1 MIFIQAPY
9 LPSLSTEL
17 MEITH
22 TRQTASNRQSLRI
35 RVRAVE
41 PLDRATI
48 WPYRDGEP
56 GRFYYQRYDHPNGV
70 AAERALGELEG
81 GDALLFPSGAGA
93 TTAVVLALLEPGQ
106 TIGLAA
112 GAYYGTAVLFATLA
126 RWGVRYVEF
135 DQTGPPP
142 DGVDLLWLEAPS
154 NPFLTM
160 PDLEAA
166 AAHPARVVVDSTAA
180 TPVYLRP
187 LDAGADLVVH
197 SATKYLGGHDDV
209 LLGAVVCRSAADAER
224 LRELRGLT
232 GLVAAPDPC
241 WLLSRSLKTLR
252 VRMERHTANAGT
264 IADRLREHPAVELV
278 RYPGF
283 GGLLSFDVA
292 DAAAA
297 HTVETSLQTI
307 ANATSLGGVGSV
319 LESRSRWEGDRV
331 PPGLLRLS
339 VGLEDV
345 DELWADLEQALAA
358 L

>member
-1 MIFIQAPY
+1 MIFIDAPY

-17 MEITH
+17 MEIRYATGRRQMGSDRR
-22 TRQTASNRQSLRI
+22 TRLA
-35 RVRAVE
+35 AVE

-56 GRFYYQRYDHPNGV
+56 GDFYYQRYTHPNAA

-81 GDALLFPSGAGA
+81 GESLLFPSGTGA
-93 TTAVVLALLEPGQ
+93 ATALVLAFLEPGQ
-106 TIGLAA
+106 TIALAE
-112 GAYYGTAVLFATLA
+112 GGYYGTGLLFEALE
-126 RWGVRYVEF
+126 RWGVRHVEF

-142 DGVDLLWLEAPS
+142 DGADLVWLEAPS

-166 AAHPARVVVDSTAA
+166 VASPAPVLVDSTAA

-187 LDAGADLVVH
+187 LEHGADFALH
-197 SATKYLGGHDDV
+197 SATKFLGGHHDV
-209 LLGAVVCRSAADAER
+209 LLGAVSCRSDADAER
-224 LRELRGLT
+224 LRDFRGRT
-232 GLVAAPDPC
+232 GIVAAPDPC
-241 WLLSRSLKTLR
+241 WLLSRSLKTLA
-252 VRMERHTANAGT
+252 VRMERHTASAT
-264 IADRLREHPAVELV
+264 ALAERLRAHPAVERV

-292 DAAAA
+292 DGESA
-297 HTVETSLQTI
+297 HKVETSLRTI
-307 ANATSLGGVGSV
+307 ENATSLGGVSTV
-319 LESRSRWEGDRV
+319 IESRTRWEGDRV

-345 DELWADLEQALAA
+345 DELWADLEHALA
-358 L
+358 